1 MRNLLTGKKVSLVVS
16 GLILSSTMTFAA
28 DTIDSAF
35 KEGKV
40 TGSLGIYGQ
49 KVEVKNFEPD
59 FGYANANATLGY
71 ETASFYGISAK
82 AEFKGN
88 LKLGEV
94 EKGDYKSE
102 DAFQNTAL
110 MTEAYLK
117 YANEMI
123 ALKAGRQAVDL
134 EWMGDYQQAVIA
146 EITAIADTTIVLGY
160 SQRKAESGID
170 LSEDF
175 DKFNENKGAY
185 VADIKYAG
193 FAGVKFNPYFYSAP
207 DMADWFGLKTTF
219 TAENFGLIAHYAQ
232 SDIDKAYG
240 LANGYEDGTIGHV
253 ELNTKI
259 EDFTA
264 AVGYIKT
271 DKDGGAGSMAEI
283 GDNISP
289 FEDGNYVYEIDA
301 KTIYGSLGY
310 TIADIE
316 LGALYGQTKF
326 ERDYKEKELN
336 LTVAYSFTDSLEA
349 SVLYADIKADKD
361 YGDLDY
367 NKILASVEYSF

>member
-193 FAGVKFNPYFYSAP
+193 FAGVEFNPYFYSAP
-207 DMADWFGLKTTF
+207 DMADWYGLKTTF
-219 TAENFGLIAHYAQ
+219 SAENFGLVAHYAATNED
-232 SDIDKAYG
+232 SNK
-240 LANGYEDGTIGHV
+240 NGQLEDGTIGHV

-336 LTVAYSFTDSLEA
+336 LTVAYAFTDSLEA

>member
-219 TAENFGLIAHYAQ
+219 SADNFGLIAHYAATNED
-232 SDIDKAYG
+232 SNK
-240 LANGYEDGTIGHV
+240 NGQLEDGTIGHV

>member
-49 KVEVKNFEPD
+49 KVEVKNSEPD
-59 FGYANANATLGY
+59 FGYGNANATLGY
-71 ETASFYGISAK
+71 ETASFYGLSAK

-117 YANEMI
+117 YANEII

-146 EITAIADTTIVLGY
+146 EITAIPDTTIVLGY

-175 DKFNENKGAY
+175 DKFNGNKGAY

-193 FAGVKFNPYFYSAP
+193 FAGVEFNPYFYSAP
-207 DMADWFGLKTTF
+207 DMADWYGLKTTF
-219 TAENFGLIAHYAQ
+219 SAENFGLVAHYAATNED
-232 SDIDKAYG
+232 SNK
-240 LANGYEDGTIGHV
+240 NGQLEDGTIGHV
-253 ELNTKI
+253 ELNAKI

-289 FEDGNYVYEIDA
+289 FEDGNKVYVADA

-310 TIADIE
+310 TIADVE

-336 LTVAYSFTDSLEA
+336 LTVAYAFTDSLEA

>member
-193 FAGVKFNPYFYSAP
+193 FAGVEFNPYFYSAP
-207 DMADWFGLKTTF
+207 DMADWYGLKTTF
-219 TAENFGLIAHYAQ
+219 SAENFGLIAHYAATNED
-232 SDIDKAYG
+232 SNK
-240 LANGYEDGTIGHV
+240 NGQLEDGTIGHV

-259 EDFTA
+259 EDFTV

-271 DKDGGAGSMAEI
+271 DKDGGAGSMTEI

-289 FEDGNYVYEIDA
+289 FEDGNYVYETDA

>member
-193 FAGVKFNPYFYSAP
+193 FAGVEFNPYFYSAP

-219 TAENFGLIAHYAQ
+219 TAENFGLIAHYAATNED
-232 SDIDKAYG
+232 SNK
-240 LANGYEDGTIGHV
+240 NGQLEDGTIGHV

>member
-49 KVEVKNFEPD
+49 KVEVKNSEPD

-146 EITAIADTTIVLGY
+146 EITAIPDTTIVLGY

-175 DKFNENKGAY
+175 NKFNENKGAY

-193 FAGVKFNPYFYSAP
+193 FAGVEFNPYFYSAP
-207 DMADWFGLKTTF
+207 DMADWYGLKTTF
-219 TAENFGLIAHYAQ
+219 TADNFGLIAHYAATNED
-232 SDIDKAYG
+232 SNK
-240 LANGYEDGTIGHV
+240 NGQLEDGTIGHF

>member
-49 KVEVKNFEPD
+49 KVEVKNSEPD

-146 EITAIADTTIVLGY
+146 EITAIPDTTIVLGY

-175 DKFNENKGAY
+175 DKFNGNKGAY

-193 FAGVKFNPYFYSAP
+193 FAGVEFNPYFYSAP
-207 DMADWFGLKTTF
+207 DMADWYGLKTTF
-219 TAENFGLIAHYAQ
+219 TADNFGLIAHYAATNED
-232 SDIDKAYG
+232 SNK
-240 LANGYEDGTIGHV
+240 NGQLEDGTIGHV

-271 DKDGGAGSMAEI
+271 DKDGGAGSMTEI

-289 FEDGNYVYEIDA
+289 FEDGNKVYVADA

-310 TIADIE
+310 TIADVE

-336 LTVAYSFTDSLEA
+336 LTVAYAFTDSLEA

>member
-1 MRNLLTGKKVSLVVS
+1 MKNLLTGKKVSLVVS

-94 EKGDYKSE
+94 EKGDYKDGAPFE
-102 DAFQNTAL
+102 NNAL

-170 LSEDF
+170 LS
-175 DKFNENKGAY
+175 
-185 VADIKYAG
+185 
-193 FAGVKFNPYFYSAP
+193 
-207 DMADWFGLKTTF
+207 
-219 TAENFGLIAHYAQ
+219 
-232 SDIDKAYG
+232 
-240 LANGYEDGTIGHV
+240 
-253 ELNTKI
+253 
-259 EDFTA
+259 
-264 AVGYIKT
+264 
-271 DKDGGAGSMAEI
+271 
-283 GDNISP
+283 
-289 FEDGNYVYEIDA
+289 
-301 KTIYGSLGY
+301 
-310 TIADIE
+310 
-316 LGALYGQTKF
+316 
-326 ERDYKEKELN
+326 
-336 LTVAYSFTDSLEA
+336 
-349 SVLYADIKADKD
+349 
-361 YGDLDY
+361 
-367 NKILASVEYSF
+367 

>member
-193 FAGVKFNPYFYSAP
+193 FTGVEFNPYFYSAP

-219 TAENFGLIAHYAQ
+219 SADNFGLIAHYAATNED
-232 SDIDKAYG
+232 SNK
-240 LANGYEDGTIGHV
+240 NGQLEDGTIGHV

-271 DKDGGAGSMAEI
+271 DKDGGAGSMTEI

-289 FEDGNYVYEIDA
+289 FEDGNYVYETDA

>member
-49 KVEVKNFEPD
+49 KVEVKNSEPD
-59 FGYANANATLGY
+59 FGYGNANATLGY

-193 FAGVKFNPYFYSAP
+193 FAGVEFNPYFYSAP

-219 TAENFGLIAHYAQ
+219 SADNFGLIAHYAATNED
-232 SDIDKAYG
+232 SNK
-240 LANGYEDGTIGHV
+240 NGQLEDGTIGHV

>member
-193 FAGVKFNPYFYSAP
+193 FAGVEFNPYFYSAP

-219 TAENFGLIAHYAQ
+219 SADNFGLIAHYAATNED
-232 SDIDKAYG
+232 SNK
-240 LANGYEDGTIGHV
+240 NGQLEDGTIGHV

-271 DKDGGAGSMAEI
+271 YKDGGAGSMAEI

>member
-94 EKGDYKSE
+94 EKGDYKDGAPFE
-102 DAFQNTAL
+102 NNAL

-193 FAGVKFNPYFYSAP
+193 FAGVEFNPYFYSAP

-219 TAENFGLIAHYAQ
+219 SADNFGLIAHYAQ

-289 FEDGNYVYEIDA
+289 FEDKLCI
-301 KTIYGSLGY
+301 
-310 TIADIE
+310 
-316 LGALYGQTKF
+316 
-326 ERDYKEKELN
+326 
-336 LTVAYSFTDSLEA
+336 
-349 SVLYADIKADKD
+349 
-361 YGDLDY
+361 
-367 NKILASVEYSF
+367 

>member
-175 DKFNENKGAY
+175 DKFNGNKGAY

-193 FAGVKFNPYFYSAP
+193 FAGVEFNPYFYSAP
-207 DMADWFGLKTTF
+207 DMADWYGLKTTF
-219 TAENFGLIAHYAQ
+219 TADNFGLIAHYAATNED
-232 SDIDKAYG
+232 SNK
-240 LANGYEDGTIGHV
+240 NGQLEDGTIGHV

>member
-146 EITAIADTTIVLGY
+146 EITAIPDTTIVLGY

-175 DKFNENKGAY
+175 DKFNGNKGAY

-193 FAGVKFNPYFYSAP
+193 FAGVEFNPYFYSAP
-207 DMADWFGLKTTF
+207 DMADWYGLKTTF
-219 TAENFGLIAHYAQ
+219 TADNFGLIAHYAATNED
-232 SDIDKAYG
+232 SNK
-240 LANGYEDGTIGHV
+240 NGQLEDGTIGHV

-271 DKDGGAGSMAEI
+271 DKDGGAGSMTEI

-289 FEDGNYVYEIDA
+289 FEDGNKVYVADA

-310 TIADIE
+310 TIADVE

-336 LTVAYSFTDSLEA
+336 LTVAYAFTDSLEA

>member
-49 KVEVKNFEPD
+49 KVEVKNSEPD

-146 EITAIADTTIVLGY
+146 EITAIPDTTIVLGY

-193 FAGVKFNPYFYSAP
+193 FAGVEFNPYFYSAP

-219 TAENFGLIAHYAQ
+219 SADNFGLIAHYAATNED
-232 SDIDKAYG
+232 SNK
-240 LANGYEDGTIGHV
+240 NGQLEDGTIGHV

-264 AVGYIKT
+264 ALGYIKT

-289 FEDGNYVYEIDA
+289 FEDGNKVYVADA

-310 TIADIE
+310 TIADVE

-336 LTVAYSFTDSLEA
+336 LTVAYAFTDSLEA

>member
-175 DKFNENKGAY
+175 DKFNGNKGAY

-193 FAGVKFNPYFYSAP
+193 FAGVEFNPYFYSAP

-219 TAENFGLIAHYAQ
+219 SADNFGLIAHYAATNED
-232 SDIDKAYG
+232 SNK
-240 LANGYEDGTIGHV
+240 NGQLEDGTIGHV

-336 LTVAYSFTDSLEA
+336 LTVAYAFTDSLEA